1 MAARSGKEYITS
13 LKGRSPDVYLDGR
26 RVASVVDEP
35 IFAGPAQSVA
45 DQYDMQLQP
54 AYKDIMTY
62 TSPLTGEPVSTSF
75 LIPESKEELIKRRQH
90 FKLRADQ
97 TFGMMG
103 RGPDFMNSLITTYSL
118 GASSFAA
125 IKPEFADNIR
135 SFYER
140 AREQDLFMTH
150 ALVNPQIDRSKT
162 SANQKDPYLHLG
174 KVRETKDGIIV
185 RGAKMLA
192 TMAPLTDEIVVFPFG
207 GIAPGDENYALAFT
221 LPTDAKG
228 LRWICRETVA
238 AGPRTLTDHPLSSRF
253 EEMDCIAIF
262 NDVLVPWDRVWA
274 DGSGPSRDIL
284 NKMPPASGAG
294 TLVQMNTRLLSS
306 METMCATAVRLAD
319 VVAIDGFLHV
329 QEKLGEMLLNLENI
343 RAVFYG
349 AEAMASQAPDGTWNV
364 YPRGLAYFQCLQG
377 SIYARYVE
385 IVRTLAAGGFFY
397 APTEADFENPELR
410 EDISKYAQGRPGV
423 SARERVSVFKLAWD
437 LVGDGFG
444 SRVAQYTRYYGGD
457 PVRNVAGFFVGYPKD
472 ELGRLV
478 DRVLA
483 GRSAAFE
490 VPVSPE
496 HPELPPPPA
505 DGPDPATALTG
516 TYPASSHP
524 GRG

>member
-1 MAARSGKEYITS
+1 
-13 LKGRSPDVYLDGR
+13 
-26 RVASVVDEP
+26 
-35 IFAGPAQSVA
+35 
-45 DQYDMQLQP
+45 
-54 AYKDIMTY
+54 
-62 TSPLTGEPVSTSF
+62 
-75 LIPESKEELIKRRQH
+75 
-90 FKLRADQ
+90 
-97 TFGMMG
+97 
-103 RGPDFMNSLITTYSL
+103 
-118 GASSFAA
+118 
-125 IKPEFADNIR
+125 
-135 SFYER
+135 
-140 AREQDLFMTH
+140 
-150 ALVNPQIDRSKT
+150 
-162 SANQKDPYLHLG
+162 
-174 KVRETKDGIIV
+174 
-185 RGAKMLA
+185 
-192 TMAPLTDEIVVFPFG
+192 
-207 GIAPGDENYALAFT
+207 
-221 LPTDAKG
+221 
-228 LRWICRETVA
+228 
-238 AGPRTLTDHPLSSRF
+238 
-253 EEMDCIAIF
+253 
-262 NDVLVPWDRVWA
+262 
-274 DGSGPSRDIL
+274 
-284 NKMPPASGAG
+284 
-294 TLVQMNTRLLSS
+294 
-306 METMCATAVRLAD
+306 
-319 VVAIDGFLHV
+319 
-329 QEKLGEMLLNLENI
+329 
-343 RAVFYG
+343 
-349 AEAMASQAPDGTWNV
+349 MASQAPDGTWNV